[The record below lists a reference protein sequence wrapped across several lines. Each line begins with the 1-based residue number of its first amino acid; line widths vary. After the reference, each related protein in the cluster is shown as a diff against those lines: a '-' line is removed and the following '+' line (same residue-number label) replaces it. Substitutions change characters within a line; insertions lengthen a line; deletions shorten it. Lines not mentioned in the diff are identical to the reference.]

1 MWAKCPVPERFSS
14 EKRRLK
20 APGSSAAAVRG
31 SAVVTE
37 GQEGLLQCSP
47 TKWSVSYASKDKDW
61 SESRFP
67 DIEERCLGVTT
78 ITALLLVIPLR

>member
-1 MWAKCPVPERFSS
+1 M
-14 EKRRLK
+14 
-20 APGSSAAAVRG
+20 
-31 SAVVTE
+31 

-47 TKWSVSYASKDKDW
+47 TKWSVSYASKDKNW

>member
-1 MWAKCPVPERFSS
+1 M
-14 EKRRLK
+14 
-20 APGSSAAAVRG
+20 
-31 SAVVTE
+31 

-47 TKWSVSYASKDKDW
+47 TKWSVSYASKDKNW

-78 ITALLLVIPLR
+78 ITALLLVIPLGSNWSINDEWRREKERTYQTEIIGGAYARN